1 MSCICTFQKGQKT
14 IAAAAGSRDEEH
26 FAARWRSGQAAVR
39 PVGPI
44 HAPISRNLVFRVRC
58 SRAKYGGAG
67 KAGEF
72 VCAAGT
78 LTHYIGDACQPDGA
92 GIAQVRNQPI
102 ETTAWLGM

>member
-1 MSCICTFQKGQKT
+1 MIFD
-14 IAAAAGSRDEEH
+14 AM
-26 FAARWRSGQAAVR
+26 
-39 PVGPI
+39 
-44 HAPISRNLVFRVRC
+44 
-58 SRAKYGGAG
+58 AKYAGAG